1 MSVILII
8 VTDFY
13 FCKKK
18 ASWMILFDVLKF
30 RSHERVLAMCGN
42 KTRYPRNP
50 IVRRSWNKD
59 MVVNHLFLGWAR
71 KISIIELIS
80 DFLMFSKSL
89 IFLCYHKSPN
99 LYFYLSIR
107 ETTEVSKK
115 MNFWINEMFQELK
128 MF

>member
-1 MSVILII
+1 M
-8 VTDFY
+8 
-13 FCKKK
+13 
-18 ASWMILFDVLKF
+18 DVLKSH
-30 RSHERVLAMCGN
+30 SHERVLAMCGN

-50 IVRRSWNKD
+50 IVRSWNKD

-71 KISIIELIS
+71 KISIIELID

-89 IFLCYHKSPN
+89 IFLGYHKSPN

-115 MNFWINEMFQELK
+115 MNFWINEMF
-128 MF
+128 